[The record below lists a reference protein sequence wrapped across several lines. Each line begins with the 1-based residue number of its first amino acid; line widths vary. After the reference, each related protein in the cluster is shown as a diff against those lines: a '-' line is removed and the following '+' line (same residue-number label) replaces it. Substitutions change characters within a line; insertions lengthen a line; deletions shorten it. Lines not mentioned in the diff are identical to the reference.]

1 MPEPRHPLIIKG
13 EVRFAVR
20 LKIHIQNLESPHRE
34 DLSPA
39 VHAVNPSEAGVE
51 VVALVIEASTDNKP
65 ALSLQQGETEAS
77 PGSRQGGDAAVR

>member
-1 MPEPRHPLIIKG
+1 MPEPRHPLNIKD

-51 VVALVIEASTDNKP
+51 VVALVIKASTDNKP
-65 ALSLQQGETEAS
+65 ALRQQGETEAS